1 MSSSATPLKTAPHH
15 DSRIPRSTYVGLGGS
30 VLIWAANWAM
40 TKSVLHDISTL
51 SFVAYRFLTAA
62 PFMALLT
69 LPMRQSLLPR
79 RGERLPLALIG
90 IVQIAGS
97 QFFSTVG
104 LQYVA
109 AGRTVV
115 LLYTMQLW
123 ALPLGWLINREH
135 ISSRTLA
142 GGVVGFLG
150 LFLFFNP
157 QAMNWRDPQVLV
169 GNCLCLSAGLS
180 WALGACLYRR
190 RKWQTPFWTQTFWQ
204 VLWTAVAVAPL
215 LLGPQRA
222 TVWTGPV
229 MAMIAYN
236 GIACTALA
244 WWWWGK
250 ALSVMPA
257 ARAGQIVTLV
267 PVFAVIIGAL
277 WAGEALTPGTAVSV
291 LLICLGIVLALRGRQ
306 SARVPPTQA
315 EAHQLEQNQN

>member
-1 MSSSATPLKTAPHH
+1 MSSSATPSTTASPREQ
-15 DSRIPRSTYVGLGGS
+15 RIPLSTYVGLGGA

-40 TKSVLHDISTL
+40 TKRVLPDISTL

-62 PFMALLT
+62 PFMLLLT
-69 LPMRQSLLPR
+69 LLMRQSLLPR

-104 LQYVA
+104 LQFVP

-123 ALPLGWLINREH
+123 ALPLGWLVNREH
-135 ISSRTLA
+135 ISLRALC
-142 GGVVGFLG
+142 GGAVGFLG

-157 QAMNWRDPQVLV
+157 RAMNWRDSQVLI

-180 WALGACLYRR
+180 WALGACLYRL
-190 RKWQTPFWTQTFWQ
+190 RKWQTPFWTQTLWQ
-204 VLWTAVAVAPL
+204 VLWTAVVVAPL

-222 TVWTGPV
+222 TRWTAPV
-229 MAMIAYN
+229 IAMIAYN

-267 PVFAVIIGAL
+267 PVIAVIIGAL
-277 WAGEALTPGTAVSV
+277 WAGEPMTPGTAVSV
-291 LLICLGIVLALRGRQ
+291 ILICLGIVLALRGRQ
-306 SARVPPTQA
+306 SVLLPSR
-315 EAHQLEQNQN
+315 EQPR

>member
-1 MSSSATPLKTAPHH
+1 MSSSATPLKADLP
-15 DSRIPRSTYVGLGGS
+15 REPRVPRSIYVQLGGA

-40 TKSVLHDISTL
+40 TKSVLHDISTV

-62 PFMALLT
+62 PFMAALT
-69 LPMRQSLLPR
+69 IPMRQSLLPL

-123 ALPLGWLINREH
+123 ALPLGWLINRDR
-135 ISSRTLA
+135 ISLPA
-142 GGVVGFLG
+142 LWGGVVGFAG
-150 LFLFFNP
+150 LFLFFNTP
-157 QAMNWRDPQVLV
+157 PVNWRDPQVVL
-169 GNCLCLSAGLS
+169 GNCLCLSAGLF

-204 VLWTAVAVAPL
+204 VLWTAVVVAPL

-229 MAMIAYN
+229 IGMIAYN

-257 ARAGQIVTLV
+257 SRAGQIVTLV
-267 PVFAVIIGAL
+267 PVFAVIIGAV
-277 WAGEALTPGTAVSV
+277 WAGEPMTPGTAVSV
-291 LLICLGIVLALRGRQ
+291 VLICLGIVLALRARQ
-306 SARVPPTQA
+306 SALLP
-315 EAHQLEQNQN
+315 HNQQPR

>member
-1 MSSSATPLKTAPHH
+1 MSSSATPLDTDLPHETGV
-15 DSRIPRSTYVGLGGS
+15 PRSIYVQLGGA

-40 TKSVLHDISTL
+40 TKSVLHDISPV

-62 PFMALLT
+62 PFMAALT
-69 LPMRQSLLPR
+69 ILIRQALLPV

-97 QFFSTVG
+97 QCFSTVG

-115 LLYTMQLW
+115 LMYTMQLW
-123 ALPLGWLINREH
+123 ALPLGWLINRDRV
-135 ISSRTLA
+135 SLPA
-142 GGVVGFLG
+142 LCGGALGFSG
-150 LFLFFNP
+150 LFLFFNTP
-157 QAMNWRDPQVLV
+157 PVNWRDPQVVL
-169 GNCLCLSAGLS
+169 GNCLGLSGGLS

-222 TVWTGPV
+222 TIWTGPV

-236 GIACTALA
+236 SIACTALC

-250 ALSVMPA
+250 ALAVMPA
-257 ARAGQIVTLV
+257 SRAGQIVTLT

-277 WAGEALTPGTAVSV
+277 WAGEPLPPGTAASV
-291 LLICLGIVLALRGRQ
+291 VLICLGIVLALRGRRSALLPAQEQ
-306 SARVPPTQA
+306 SR
-315 EAHQLEQNQN
+315 

>member
-1 MSSSATPLKTAPHH
+1 VYA
-15 DSRIPRSTYVGLGGS
+15 GLGGA

-40 TKSVLHDISTL
+40 TKSVLHDISPV

-62 PFMALLT
+62 PFMAALT
-69 LPMRQSLLPR
+69 ILIRQALLPV

-97 QFFSTVG
+97 QCFSTVG

-115 LLYTMQLW
+115 LMYTMQLW
-123 ALPLGWLINREH
+123 ALPLGWLINRDRA
-135 ISSRTLA
+135 SLPA
-142 GGVVGFLG
+142 LCGGALGFSG
-150 LFLFFNP
+150 LFLFFNTP
-157 QAMNWRDPQVLV
+157 PVNWRDPQVVL
-169 GNCLCLSAGLS
+169 GNCLCLGGGLS

-222 TVWTGPV
+222 TVWTAPV

-236 GIACTALA
+236 SIACTALA

-250 ALSVMPA
+250 ALAVMPA
-257 ARAGQIVTLV
+257 SRAGHRHSDAGVCGHHRRPLGRRAADARHCGECCSHLSGNCARA
-267 PVFAVIIGAL
+267 
-277 WAGEALTPGTAVSV
+277 
-291 LLICLGIVLALRGRQ
+291 
-306 SARVPPTQA
+306 ARQA
-315 EAHQLEQNQN
+315 ERALAACQPRSAKGSRIALLRNILRAIVGEPVKSTHQLA

>member
-1 MSSSATPLKTAPHH
+1 MSSSSSTTAPQR
-15 DSRIPRSTYVGLGGS
+15 DSRIPRSVYIGLGGS
-30 VLIWAANWAM
+30 VLVWAANWAM

-51 SFVAYRFLTAA
+51 SFVAYRFLCAA

-69 LPMRQSLLPR
+69 LPMRQALLPR
-79 RGERLPLALIG
+79 RGERLALALIG

-97 QFFSTVG
+97 QAFSTIG
-104 LQYVA
+104 LQYVP

-135 ISSRTLA
+135 VSSRTLA
-142 GGVVGFLG
+142 GGIVGFLG

-157 QAMNWRDPQVLV
+157 QSLNWRDPQVLA

-204 VLWTAVAVAPL
+204 VLATAVILAPL
-215 LLGPQRA
+215 LAGPQRS
-222 TVWTGPV
+222 THWTTPV
-229 MAMIAYN
+229 VGMILYN

-250 ALSVMPA
+250 ALAAMPA

-277 WAGEALTPGTAVSV
+277 WAGERLTLGTAVSV
-291 LLICLGIVLALRGRQ
+291 ILICLGIVLALRGRQ
-306 SARVPPTQA
+306 PALT
-315 EAHQLEQNQN
+315 NQVQQGLRSSG

>member
-1 MSSSATPLKTAPHH
+1 MSSSVTPLTTEP
-15 DSRIPRSTYVGLGGS
+15 SRDTRVPRSIYVGLGGA

-40 TKSVLHDISTL
+40 TKSVLHDISPV

-69 LPMRQSLLPR
+69 LPMRQSLLPV
-79 RGERLPLALIG
+79 RGERLSLALIG

-97 QFFSTVG
+97 QFLSTVG

-109 AGRTVV
+109 SGRTVV
-115 LLYTMQLW
+115 LMYTMQLW
-123 ALPLGWLINREH
+123 ALLLGWLINRDR
-135 ISSRTLA
+135 ISLPTLC
-142 GGVVGFLG
+142 GGAVGFGG
-150 LFLFFNP
+150 LFLFFNSP
-157 QAMNWRDPQVLV
+157 PVDWRDPQVVL
-169 GNCLCLSAGLS
+169 GNFLCIGGGVC

-204 VLWTAVAVAPL
+204 VLWTAAVVAPL

-250 ALSVMPA
+250 ALAVMPA
-257 ARAGQIVTLV
+257 SRAGQIVTLV
-267 PVFAVIIGAL
+267 PVLAVIIGAL
-277 WAGEALTPGTAVSV
+277 WAGEPLTPGTAASV
-291 LLICLGIVLALRGRQ
+291 VLICLGIVLALRGRQ
-306 SARVPPTQA
+306 SALLPA
-315 EAHQLEQNQN
+315 GEQPH